1 MNRGNVTTLVMAKR
15 LLLEFEIE
23 AVIDDINTRL
33 RRDKDAKILI
43 CKKYLK
49 LSERIRNIRGD
60 VSKKNKA
67 KFKQIIIF
75 LTNTII
81 SRANTDVKYC

>member
-33 RRDKDAKILI
+33 RRDKAASMLI
-43 CKKYLK
+43 CQKNLN
-49 LSERIRNIRGD
+49 SSDRVRNIKGD
-60 VSKKNKA
+60 VIKKNKT
-67 KFKQIIIF
+67 KFI
-75 LTNTII
+75 
-81 SRANTDVKYC
+81 

>member
-1 MNRGNVTTLVMAKR
+1 MAKR

-60 VSKKNKA
+60 V
-67 KFKQIIIF
+67 
-75 LTNTII
+75 
-81 SRANTDVKYC
+81 